1 MADGSANV
9 AGATAWNALEVAVSA
24 STTGFS
30 VSIKIGNTI
39 LAGIVSVGALSL
51 GAYYLANRRPVEN
64 AIRNGLE
71 IRNEAGVLDPEVR
84 NIEEGSILVE
94 LRCHSEQS
102 FIQFVEDF
110 EAKKVEHRL
119 KEEFTKIGFS
129 GRLHVTIRNTNEVYG
144 NVQMVRSSQKE
155 SKTKKVEDK
164 EVQKASEDRARAA
177 VVSDKLVRDICDNV
191 GTCWDDLG
199 IKLNLSAA
207 VVRNID
213 ADFRRCREKA
223 REILQR
229 WMEKQGD
236 AATVG
241 RLEDALLAI
250 GQKACAEKLLALQI
264 DQQNKGQRENAQIS
278 RSRAHNSDHGNPSGV
293 SFGVINVGPG
303 SNFNFVGTQYGG
315 FNMNAPKQE

>member
-9 AGATAWNALEVAVSA
+9 AWSALEVAVSA
-24 STTGFS
+24 STSGFS

-129 GRLHVTIRNTNEVYG
+129 GRLHVTIKNTNEVYG
-144 NVQMVRSSQKE
+144 NVQMVR
-155 SKTKKVEDK
+155 
-164 EVQKASEDRARAA
+164 
-177 VVSDKLVRDICDNV
+177 
-191 GTCWDDLG
+191 
-199 IKLNLSAA
+199 
-207 VVRNID
+207 
-213 ADFRRCREKA
+213 
-223 REILQR
+223 
-229 WMEKQGD
+229 
-236 AATVG
+236 
-241 RLEDALLAI
+241 
-250 GQKACAEKLLALQI
+250 
-264 DQQNKGQRENAQIS
+264 
-278 RSRAHNSDHGNPSGV
+278 
-293 SFGVINVGPG
+293 
-303 SNFNFVGTQYGG
+303 
-315 FNMNAPKQE
+315 

>member
-9 AGATAWNALEVAVSA
+9 AGEMAWNALEVAVSA
-24 STTGFS
+24 STNGFS

-144 NVQMVRSSQKE
+144 NVQMVR
-155 SKTKKVEDK
+155 
-164 EVQKASEDRARAA
+164 
-177 VVSDKLVRDICDNV
+177 
-191 GTCWDDLG
+191 
-199 IKLNLSAA
+199 
-207 VVRNID
+207 
-213 ADFRRCREKA
+213 
-223 REILQR
+223 
-229 WMEKQGD
+229 
-236 AATVG
+236 
-241 RLEDALLAI
+241 
-250 GQKACAEKLLALQI
+250 
-264 DQQNKGQRENAQIS
+264 
-278 RSRAHNSDHGNPSGV
+278 
-293 SFGVINVGPG
+293 
-303 SNFNFVGTQYGG
+303 
-315 FNMNAPKQE
+315 